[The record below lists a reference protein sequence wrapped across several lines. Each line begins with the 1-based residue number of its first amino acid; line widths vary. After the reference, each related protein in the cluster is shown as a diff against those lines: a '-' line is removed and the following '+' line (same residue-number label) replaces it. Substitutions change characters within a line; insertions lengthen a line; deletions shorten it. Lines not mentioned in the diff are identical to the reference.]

1 MTPPRP
7 QARPPLP
14 PSARE
19 MSRPKAVTEGEICR
33 GSAVAYGAMHPKGT
47 CSASLHCV
55 GIAPYGMT
63 TESRA

>member
-7 QARPPLP
+7 QAR
-14 PSARE
+14 AV
-19 MSRPKAVTEGEICR
+19 SRPKAVAEGEICH
-33 GSAVAYGAMHPKGT
+33 GSTVAYGAMHPKGT

-63 TESRA
+63 TDSRA